1 MGRLFL
7 EYLEGKVYACSTCG
21 SHLASATELVS
32 KVDFR
37 SEDRTLDLRPRL
49 TAIRLGI
56 ADGLSLAQSFH
67 SKNGKAYLFNLVV
80 NVCQGPKEERLMTTG
95 LHHVADLQCT
105 NCKQL
110 VGWKYVSI
118 FFAILCCAT
127 LGYPV
132 DPVSACAWNL
142 VIAVEGGRPTPS
154 LG

>member
-32 KVDFR
+32 K
-37 SEDRTLDLRPRL
+37 
-49 TAIRLGI
+49 
-56 ADGLSLAQSFH
+56 SFH

-110 VGWKYVSI
+110 VGWKYEQA
-118 FFAILCCAT
+118 FEKTQKYKEGKCILERTRLDDCFCSHPT
-127 LGYPV
+127 LSDSECEDTCMLP
-132 DPVSACAWNL
+132 
-142 VIAVEGGRPTPS
+142 
-154 LG
+154 